1 MFPTM
6 SVGLTLTMLIP
17 QESVHVF
24 KKGFLHQL
32 TLPSC
37 SVLPSLLAAPVM
49 TRLPAL
55 ITETP
60 YWVYGAFST
69 PSHNPASGS
78 EPACVSIHTNCTLV
92 NTGFTTFYLCGN
104 SFLQS

>member
-1 MFPTM
+1 M

-49 TRLPAL
+49 LEKILESPL
-55 ITETP
+55 DSKEIQP
-60 YWVYGAFST
+60 FH
-69 PSHNPASGS
+69 PK
-78 EPACVSIHTNCTLV
+78 
-92 NTGFTTFYLCGN
+92 GN
-104 SFLQS
+104 WS

>member
-69 PSHNPASGS
+69 PSHNPASGG
-78 EPACVSIHTNCTLV
+78 P
-92 NTGFTTFYLCGN
+92 G
-104 SFLQS
+104 

>member
-69 PSHNPASGS
+69 PSHNPACRGTWLRGRVPRKESPS
-78 EPACVSIHTNCTLV
+78 PAQ
-92 NTGFTTFYLCGN
+92 GRA
-104 SFLQS
+104 